1 MKIFILIVIIFLTKI
16 SLSQAPEIE
25 WQNTIGGTFSDI
37 LNSIQPTYDGGYIL
51 GGRSDSGISGDKTD
65 NGNGG
70 MDFWVVKLDS
80 LGNIQWQNTIGGND
94 ADYLYSIEQ
103 TIDSGY
109 ILGGV
114 SNSGISGDKSESN
127 IGFPGSTDFWVVKIS
142 SAGIIEWENT
152 IGGSAEDKLTFIHQT
167 SENGFIV
174 GGYSNSPI

>member
-80 LGNIQWQNTIGGND
+80 LGNIQWQNSIGGND

-114 SNSGISGDKSESN
+114 SNSGISGDKSE
-127 IGFPGSTDFWVVKIS
+127 
-142 SAGIIEWENT
+142 
-152 IGGSAEDKLTFIHQT
+152 
-167 SENGFIV
+167 
-174 GGYSNSPI
+174 